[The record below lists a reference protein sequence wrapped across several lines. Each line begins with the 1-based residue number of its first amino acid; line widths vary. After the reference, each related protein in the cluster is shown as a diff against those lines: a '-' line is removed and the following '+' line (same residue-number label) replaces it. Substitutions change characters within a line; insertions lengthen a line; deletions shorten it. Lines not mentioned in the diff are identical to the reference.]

1 MEKLEGHIFQR
12 LTPWVRTK
20 LPSMMIVVLASLA
33 RDIVPGGPELSGT
46 SRTSRASRTGAGTTL
61 SSRARFDFASD
72 CVRRFI
78 PSASKVVSFVPDVPG
93 GSRAV
98 VRDVRG
104 SSRFV
109 VRDVPGGC
117 RLVVRDVPSCCRGFD
132 SVIGQ
137 CRLALGLYSLE
148 SSKSIKNPSIFEGFL
163 ILFVT
168 LKAFS

>member
-1 MEKLEGHIFQR
+1 MRSWEPEWASGIRELQEFQMLHEETKEMIILGPGHC
-12 LTPWVRTK
+12 
-20 LPSMMIVVLASLA
+20 
-33 RDIVPGGPELSGT
+33 PGGPELSGT
-46 SRTSRASRTGAGTTL
+46 SGTSRTSRTGTGTTL
-61 SSRARFDFASD
+61 RSRACFDFASD
-72 CVRRFI
+72 CVRWFVL
-78 PSASKVVSFVPDVPG
+78 SASKVVSFVPDVPG

-137 CRLALGLYSLE
+137 CGQQISVALPYLLRCLNYRRRTRPHLR
-148 SSKSIKNPSIFEGFL
+148 
-163 ILFVT
+163 
-168 LKAFS
+168 